1 MNCVNSEENAL
12 TTEYRELE
20 IHLPRLR
27 YTNNGVLTL
36 RGLLEVGN

>member
-27 YTNNGVLTL
+27 YTNNGVF
-36 RGLLEVGN
+36 RDLLGVLN